1 MREKLEDLDY
11 YKKQVSDLK
20 QQKILQEE
28 SRVNLEE
35 RTATLTAKLK
45 FYRKCQSVIILHS
58 LCLCPLLE
66 EMGANYTRLKGQ
78 LDSES
83 GEGDGHDTNT
93 GALREK
99 YSIRDRIPEPVSR
112 N

>member
-11 YKKQVSDLK
+11 YKTHVSDLK

-78 LDSES
+78 LDSLSQEK
-83 GEGDGHDTNT
+83 EMDMTQIRELLEKNT
-93 GALREK
+93 QLEIE
-99 YSIRDRIPEPVSR
+99 YQ
-112 N
+112 NL